1 MYGMALRLWDVTTA
15 AAAVAS
21 GDATGHGAASTSGAR
36 CIAIGEGH
44 VGAVAAV
51 AFGHKNG
58 TPIAMSGGADKVARV
73 WDVRG
78 ALHSHRAAA
87 AAAAGD
93 DDDDDDLEESPLR
106 PVPFLAKSAA
116 IAHDKAVNCC
126 AIAPNLTLGATCS
139 GDRTAR
145 LWRLPDLIPCGVL
158 RGHKRG
164 VWAVAF
170 SPADRV
176 VATAGGDKTI
186 KIWSCDPNTYKS
198 GSGACLRTLEGHTA
212 AALAL
217 KFVSGGTQIVSTG
230 GDGLLLLWGVRTGA
244 AIATL
249 DAHEDKAWALAVDDD
264 GDVLATGGADAKL
277 TLWNDATAEA
287 AAEEAAANA
296 SRAGATQELSN
307 AAASGQHDKAARLA
321 LKLNHPHALLVAV
334 KAMIANGAIGCAQLE
349 SLAATV
355 KGVALLRFVCAI
367 KAWNS
372 NARFCDPA
380 QRCLA
385 ALLRHRSLRELS
397 GVKGVKDH
405 VASLKAYTT
414 RHFARAGRLVRG
426 TYLLDVALAGMGV
439 LLDDE
444 EKSAPAPSAPPRR
457 LLAEMARNWDSGRDD
472 SVPMVGALG
481 APAKQAAALPALRTR
496 GGDDEDD
503 FDLGHFSEDDDDD
516 GGGGGGGAVPDRFA
530 AGGGDGD
537 DDDDDDLSAEEDG
550 DGDVESDSD
559 DAPDEVATVKRGK
572 GGAKEKPPP
581 AKSADTAAALG
592 LSAISPR
599 KTRGQR
605 RAESESDSEAAAAPE
620 AAPAKPKKRA
630 ATKRKA
636 ALAPVEEEP
645 ATQPKRATRARSKK

>member
-78 ALHSHRAAA
+78 ALHSHRAA

-581 AKSADTAAALG
+581 AKSADAAAALG

>member
-1 MYGMALRLWDVTTA
+1 
-15 AAAVAS
+15 
-21 GDATGHGAASTSGAR
+21 
-36 CIAIGEGH
+36 
-44 VGAVAAV
+44 
-51 AFGHKNG
+51 
-58 TPIAMSGGADKVARV
+58 
-73 WDVRG
+73 
-78 ALHSHRAAA
+78 
-87 AAAAGD
+87 
-93 DDDDDDLEESPLR
+93 
-106 PVPFLAKSAA
+106 
-116 IAHDKAVNCC
+116 
-126 AIAPNLTLGATCS
+126 
-139 GDRTAR
+139 
-145 LWRLPDLIPCGVL
+145 
-158 RGHKRG
+158 
-164 VWAVAF
+164 
-170 SPADRV
+170 
-176 VATAGGDKTI
+176 
-186 KIWSCDPNTYKS
+186 
-198 GSGACLRTLEGHTA
+198 
-212 AALAL
+212 
-217 KFVSGGTQIVSTG
+217 
-230 GDGLLLLWGVRTGA
+230 
-244 AIATL
+244 
-249 DAHEDKAWALAVDDD
+249 
-264 GDVLATGGADAKL
+264 
-277 TLWNDATAEA
+277 
-287 AAEEAAANA
+287 
-296 SRAGATQELSN
+296 
-307 AAASGQHDKAARLA
+307 
-321 LKLNHPHALLVAV
+321 
-334 KAMIANGAIGCAQLE
+334 LE

-537 DDDDDDLSAEEDG
+537 DDDDDDDDLSAEEDG

-581 AKSADTAAALG
+581 AKSADAAAALG